1 MLPFLLLLP
10 FVFAAT
16 YMCLCA
22 VQYYVLRARN
32 TAVCVYRSNS
42 VSLTTILRV
51 DIKVRLG
58 GTPWH
63 ADIILTGVND
73 ACLIRMPPS
82 STYLQKKPFD
92 KKVGVTRLT

>member
-1 MLPFLLLLP
+1 MYYEL
-10 FVFAAT
+10 VIQ
-16 YMCLCA
+16 LC
-22 VQYYVLRARN
+22 
-32 TAVCVYRSNS
+32 VCVYRSNS

-82 STYLQKKPFD
+82 STYLQKSRST
-92 KKVGVTRLT
+92 KKLGLLDLHDPHSR